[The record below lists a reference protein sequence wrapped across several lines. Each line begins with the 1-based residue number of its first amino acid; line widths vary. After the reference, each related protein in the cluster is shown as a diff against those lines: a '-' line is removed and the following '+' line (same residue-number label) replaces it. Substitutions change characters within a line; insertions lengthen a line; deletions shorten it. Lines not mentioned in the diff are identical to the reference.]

1 MLRKKPDMDTHVAIW
16 SACLPVSRRQQ
27 ALSSVD
33 LGILN
38 CHWHRKT
45 WTEPFCISAVSAH
58 TFLSVHLKCQPQ
70 STACVAVESKINMN
84 PIWKEH
90 QELKGSANMRLEPLY
105 YIYIYILY
113 YIYTADTSF
122 RACWFSLAV
131 LSRAQ
136 CKNAPVG
143 DGSLNVSEGC
153 SLLVSN

>member
-105 YIYIYILY
+105 YIYIILY
-113 YIYTADTSF
+113 IY
-122 RACWFSLAV
+122 CWHVF
-131 LSRAQ
+131 Q
-136 CKNAPVG
+136 
-143 DGSLNVSEGC
+143 
-153 SLLVSN
+153 SLLVQLSCTFEGTVQKCPSWWWESKRVCRLQLAGV